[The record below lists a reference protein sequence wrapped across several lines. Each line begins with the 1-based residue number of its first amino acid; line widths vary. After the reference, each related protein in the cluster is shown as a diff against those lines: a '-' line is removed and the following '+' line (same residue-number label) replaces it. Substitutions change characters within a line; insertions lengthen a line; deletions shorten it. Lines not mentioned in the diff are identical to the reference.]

1 MASTA
6 PAELAV
12 RALHLGT
19 FAHLQHFRT
28 PSYAAHKA
36 LEALYEALP
45 DLVDTYVEQY
55 QGTNGLIKTYPTWN
69 PVMRP
74 IEGMAKDL
82 VSWIDE
88 NRDDL
93 TDGDISLDNAIADI
107 RSALLQAMYRLN
119 ELS

>member
-1 MASTA
+1 
-6 PAELAV
+6 
-12 RALHLGT
+12 
-19 FAHLQHFRT
+19 
-28 PSYAAHKA
+28 
-36 LEALYEALP
+36 
-45 DLVDTYVEQY
+45 
-55 QGTNGLIKTYPTWN
+55 
-69 PVMRP
+69 MRP